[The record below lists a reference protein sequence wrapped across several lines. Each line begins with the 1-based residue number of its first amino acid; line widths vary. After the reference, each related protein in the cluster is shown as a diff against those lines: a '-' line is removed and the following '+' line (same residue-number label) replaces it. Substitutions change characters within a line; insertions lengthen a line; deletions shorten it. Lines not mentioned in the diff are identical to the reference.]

1 MSAQAYPAPM
11 TSPGGLP
18 PLLRLP
24 SELLTN
30 ILAFLSPLDLAS
42 TSRTCS
48 ALHTHSYDDRIWHPL
63 INANLP
69 TPIAHAT
76 SLKSFRDLY
85 IAHHPH
91 WFLPRH
97 RIWFADTNPT
107 GKLIISRFDPESG
120 CIVAYS
126 VVAIRG
132 EPALFHWEKDPRVI
146 IHTFDPQVLLN
157 LERPVLRL
165 SVDSTKTDDQPNN
178 FASDRNYGPSSEYSK
193 ETLMDVSADSGLY
206 SSFMLCRALPEA
218 AISTGTAVW
227 PPLRFPAMERVRS
240 ESRDGF
246 DSLGHRPSAL
256 SEVSEHNFRLRK
268 WVEYNG
274 RRTSPQR
281 MSFNSTN
288 GLVAALGM
296 AGSYI
301 SAHLRA
307 NGHGGMTIRMPEDI
321 STYATLP
328 KECYTPTPEKPWQGI
343 WCGDYSGHGC
353 EFLLIQQP
361 SEDEQR
367 PLPEG
372 MNWLMPWFRG
382 QTQPDAAAASRA
394 AERLDDMDGSDN
406 NNNIDGSGDRPE
418 ELPGVA
424 SPLAS
429 ISTAEDLPKLEK
441 EDAAYTMHPGADY
454 KDAPHGRLEAIKLT
468 GDPNIPRGEYT
479 FIAPDIGTNGL
490 LRIADEEIFQG
501 ARIVRSAG
509 HIAAEGFWNG
519 ESDSISHC

>member
-1 MSAQAYPAPM
+1 M
-11 TSPGGLP
+11 TTSDGLP

-24 SELLTN
+24 SELLFH
-30 ILAFLSPLDLAS
+30 ILAFLAPTDLARI
-42 TSRTCS
+42 SRTCT
-48 ALHTHSYDDRIWHPL
+48 ALHSHSYDDKIWQPF
-63 INANLP
+63 INTNLSN
-69 TPIAHAT
+69 PIAAPHP
-76 SLKSFRDLY
+76 LKSFRDLY

-91 WFLPRH
+91 WFLPHH

-107 GKLIISRFDPESG
+107 GKLIVSRFDAESG
-120 CIVAYS
+120 CIVAYA

-132 EPALFHWEKDPRVI
+132 EPTLYHWEKDPRVI

-157 LERPVLRL
+157 LERPVLKL
-165 SVDSTKTDDQPNN
+165 SVDSTKTDDQPNSL
-178 FASDRNYGPSSEYSK
+178 ASDRNYGPPSEYSK

-206 SSFMLCRALPEA
+206 SSFMLCRTLPPA
-218 AISTGTAVW
+218 AISEATAVW
-227 PPLRFPAMERVRS
+227 PPLRFPAIERVRN
-240 ESRDGF
+240 ESRNGY
-246 DSLGHRPSAL
+246 DSTGHRPSAL

-268 WVEYNG
+268 WVEYSG

-301 SAHLRA
+301 SAQLRA

-328 KECYTPTPEKPWQGI
+328 KSCYTPTPEKPWQGI

-361 SEDEQR
+361 DEDKQI

-372 MNWLMPWFRG
+372 MNWLRPWFGG
-382 QTQPDAAAASRA
+382 QTVSAATAARNLIFPDINDHH
-394 AERLDDMDGSDN
+394 DDNYNGQTSD
-406 NNNIDGSGDRPE
+406 E
-418 ELPGVA
+418 EDQSNDFTDVNP
-424 SPLAS
+424 P
-429 ISTAEDLPKLEK
+429 STASANALQHLPELTK
-441 EDAAYTMHPGADY
+441 EDAASMPFADIDD
-454 KDAPHGRLEAIKLT
+454 KDAPSGRLEAIKLT

-490 LRIADEEIFQG
+490 LRVADEEIFRG

-519 ESDSISHC
+519 KFDFLAKHANELRR